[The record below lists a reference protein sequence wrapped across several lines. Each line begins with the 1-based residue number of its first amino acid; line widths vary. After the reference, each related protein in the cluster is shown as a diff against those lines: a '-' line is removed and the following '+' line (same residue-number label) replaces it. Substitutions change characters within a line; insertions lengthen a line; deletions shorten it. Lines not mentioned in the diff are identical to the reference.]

1 MKKLL
6 SRIEKALSDRYDE
19 RELKYVSKALCLEL
33 LGIGQTTFFLKE
45 DIILSIEDEE
55 RLNGALH
62 RLNEGEPL
70 QYVIGKTQFCGL
82 SLIVDSNVL
91 IPRPETGE
99 LIEWICESIQEKEV
113 RLLDIGTGSGCIA
126 IALSNRFKSWKIE
139 GWDIS
144 QEAISISNRNN
155 IENGTS
161 VSFSRCDILSDI
173 VSDVKY
179 DIIVSNP
186 PYVTDSERKEMEDT
200 VVNYEPHQALFVP
213 DSSPLL
219 FYRAIAQFGK
229 KSLRK
234 KGHLFFEINPLF
246 ADEMIKMLDEYG
258 YENIMTRKDIF
269 GKTRMIKANI
279 NE

>member
-1 MKKLL
+1 
-6 SRIEKALSDRYDE
+6 
-19 RELKYVSKALCLEL
+19 
-33 LGIGQTTFFLKE
+33 
-45 DIILSIEDEE
+45 
-55 RLNGALH
+55 
-62 RLNEGEPL
+62 
-70 QYVIGKTQFCGL
+70 
-82 SLIVDSNVL
+82 
-91 IPRPETGE
+91 
-99 LIEWICESIQEKEV
+99 
-113 RLLDIGTGSGCIA
+113 
-126 IALSNRFKSWKIE
+126 
-139 GWDIS
+139 
-144 QEAISISNRNN
+144 
-155 IENGTS
+155 
-161 VSFSRCDILSDI
+161 
-173 VSDVKY
+173 
-179 DIIVSNP
+179 
-186 PYVTDSERKEMEDT
+186 MEDT